1 MRPHGTLSVIHGV
14 CTVRRYVFSVP
25 LWLFFLDVT
34 KVPNLCPPP
43 SQRKEGEKRNS
54 SDKKERERRERY
66 KVIRHVILA
75 RREGVLSIPPMENG
89 DPPD

>member
-54 SDKKERERRERY
+54 SDKKERTKREIQSHPSCYPGASGGGSVHPTYGER
-66 KVIRHVILA
+66 
-75 RREGVLSIPPMENG
+75 
-89 DPPD
+89 